1 MRIGSFEAR
10 EGLFLAPLAGYTDLS
25 FRRVCASF
33 GAEYAVTEMISAKA
47 VVMKNKKTLSLARL
61 AGPPTAVQ
69 LFGAEP
75 ETVAAA
81 AAFFSSEEGEALCGA
96 RPAAIDLNFGCPMK
110 KIVSNGEGAALMRD
124 PVLAGRVIAAAV
136 RTSSLPVTV
145 KIRAGWDGEHK
156 NAPEIARVA
165 EASGAVAVTVHARTR
180 EQFYTGSADL
190 AVIAETAAAVRI
202 PVLGNGD
209 IRSPE
214 DASRMLRETGCAGL
228 VIGRGAVGRPWLFS
242 EILAARRGEAFS
254 PPGGEEIARIAL
266 AQFADMLKEKGER
279 VGVSEARKHLCAY
292 LAGFPGSA
300 AARARV
306 NLLDDPAAIA
316 ETLLSVL
323 APGAGAGALASFFP
337 RGEGFEKK
345 SCILRGTVL

>member
-1 MRIGSFEAR
+1 MRIGSLEAR

-25 FRRVCASF
+25 FRRVCAAF

-61 AGPPTAVQ
+61 GGPPTAVQ

-96 RPAAIDLNFGCPMK
+96 RPAAIDLNLGCPMK
-110 KIVSNGEGAALMRD
+110 KIVSNGEGSALMRD

-136 RTSSLPVTV
+136 RAASLPVTV

-165 EASGAVAVTVHARTR
+165 EASGAAAVTVHARTR
-180 EQFYTGSADL
+180 EQFYSGEADL
-190 AVIAETAAAVRI
+190 SVIAETVAAVRI
-202 PVLGNGD
+202 PVVGNGD
-209 IRSPE
+209 VQSPE
-214 DASRMLRETGCAGL
+214 DACRMLRETGCAAL
-228 VIGRGAVGRPWLFS
+228 MIGRGAVGRPWLFS
-242 EILAARRGEAFS
+242 EIRAARRGEPFS
-254 PPGGEEIARIAL
+254 PPDGAEIARIAL
-266 AQFADMLKEKGER
+266 AQFSDMLEEKGER

-292 LAGFPGSA
+292 LAGFPGAA
-300 AARARV
+300 AARARI
-306 NLLDDPAAIA
+306 NLLTDPGEIA
-316 ETLLSVL
+316 QTVRSVL
-323 APGAGAGALASFFP
+323 SPGTGEDALPSFFP
-337 RGEGFEKK
+337 RGE
-345 SCILRGTVL
+345 